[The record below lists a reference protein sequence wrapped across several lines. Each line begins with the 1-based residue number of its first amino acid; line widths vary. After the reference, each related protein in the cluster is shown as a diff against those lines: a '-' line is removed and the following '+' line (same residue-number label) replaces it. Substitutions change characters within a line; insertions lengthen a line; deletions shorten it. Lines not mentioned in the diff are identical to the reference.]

1 MDNKTVS
8 FDNTKDEKWYI
19 IDAKDKI
26 LGRLASKIAYILIGK
41 NRITYS
47 PDRVG
52 GNYVVVINTDKIK
65 VTGKKLVQKKY
76 YRHSGHLGNLKEFNL
91 KYMLERDSRKVLELA
106 VLKMLPKNKLRKRLI
121 KRLKLYKD
129 SNHRHTNHNLIQVV
143 I

>member
-19 IDAKDKI
+19 INAKDKI
-26 LGRLASKIAYILIGK
+26 LGRLASKVAYILIGK

-129 SNHRHTNHNLIQVV
+129 SNHKHNNHNLIQVV

>member
-1 MDNKTVS
+1 MDSKTVS

-26 LGRLASKIAYILIGK
+26 LGRLASKVAYILIGK
-41 NRITYS
+41 NRINYS

-76 YRHSGHLGNLKEFNL
+76 YRHSGHLGNLREFNL

-121 KRLKLYKD
+121 KRLKIYKD
-129 SNHRHTNHNLIQVV
+129 SNHKHNNHNLIQVV

>member
-1 MDNKTVS
+1 MGNKTVS

-19 IDAKDKI
+19 IDAKGKI
-26 LGRLASKIAYILIGK
+26 LGRLASKIAFLLIGK

-47 PDRVG
+47 PDKVG
-52 GNYVVVINTDKIK
+52 GNYVVVVNTSKIT
-65 VTGKKLVQKKY
+65 VTGKKLIQKKY

-91 KYMLERDSRKVLELA
+91 KYMLEKDSNKVLELA

-129 SNHRHTNHNLIQVV
+129 SNHKHTNHKLIQVV